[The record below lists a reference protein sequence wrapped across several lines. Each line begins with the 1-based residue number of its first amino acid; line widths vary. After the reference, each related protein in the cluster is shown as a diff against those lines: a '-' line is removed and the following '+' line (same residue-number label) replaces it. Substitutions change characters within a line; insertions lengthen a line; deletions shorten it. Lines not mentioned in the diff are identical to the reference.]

1 MCVIKK
7 ILLFAFMA
15 IPYSVYAQS
24 EEMMP
29 VGLTAAQT
37 TVSTGTNTETTTVKF
52 GYLSY
57 SKMLQAMPDYTIAHK
72 QYLQLEAK
80 YADEAKRVEEE
91 FNAKYEVFLEGQR
104 DFPPTILKKRQTE
117 LQDLLEKNIAFKTES
132 KRLLANAETA
142 LMKPLRDKL
151 SKVLETIGEE
161 MDLMFILNTDGD
173 NCPFIN
179 PKQGIDI
186 SDIASKMLNEL

>member
-7 ILLFAFMA
+7 ILLFALMA

-24 EEMMP
+24 EEIMS